1 MYTEIQLNRM
11 LEKLKRYE
19 KMLEPKLFTV
29 VDTVDMKAFLTD
41 GSHHSV
47 PEEECFSECADG
59 TVFEGE
65 GIYCWFRGGYTV
77 PGSLDGKTLFVYPRI
92 RGYEGMLWVDGK
104 PYGNFAAKFIE
115 HSHGNHYCDMLRQK
129 ARAGENIDIA
139 LEYYANHYI
148 KGTQPFLVEAQKY
161 YKIVYHPVDIC
172 LKDEELAE
180 FYFDLR
186 VANGMVQALEDKSF
200 RRADFVQALLRI
212 HSFISYDMD
221 NQDPEL
227 FREEIRR
234 ADRILKNVLKDK
246 NSSSAPYAG
255 LIGHSHMDTA
265 WLWHRGETEKKCART
280 YANQMNLMDQY
291 PDYTFVQSSAYH
303 SDIIKR
309 MYPDLFEDIKKRVAE
324 GRYEPNGGVWIE
336 CDCNIPSG
344 EYMVRQFVWGQ
355 RFTRENFD
363 YTSDAFWLPDTFGYS
378 ASLPQIMQGCGIK
391 YFLTTKMAWN
401 DTNVFPYDT
410 FYWKGI
416 DGSQVLVHF
425 NRTHVWPD
433 PAALKENL
441 LEKGPNTIQE
451 RAVSRMRLISYGFGD
466 GGGGPEFG
474 MIEVAE
480 RLKDLEGMPRTSH
493 TTVSR
498 FMGELEESL
507 VEPSVYSGELY
518 LELHRGTL
526 TNQHVIKRN
535 NRKAEFA
542 LRDLEYV
549 TVRTAIERDE
559 AASGAKIDP
568 LTGEFLVNQ
577 FHDILPGTCI
587 PRAHEEAVEAVSH
600 IIEEAGRMT
609 GELLAA
615 EAEVHKTVTLVNTLS
630 FDRSDVQYLP
640 FDGRYVK
647 GGYRQQVVKDMDGG
661 SRLAVSGVTIPAFG
675 SVVLEL
681 TEEETAKGAGNIE
694 GKSVFRMEG
703 NVLETPMAR
712 IVFNEKGYMDSFT
725 DKRNGRELRGE
736 GYGLNTLL
744 VGEEVSLGWDNWD
757 VDADYECKLRDDARL
772 LSREVVADG
781 AVEYRIRSCYRLSG
795 KSTLE
800 QDMIFYG
807 DSPQV
812 VFETRMNWQDE
823 HRFLKAAFDTAIHAD
838 YASHEV
844 QFGCIHRSTNRN
856 TSIEKAR
863 FEVSNHKY
871 TDLSEPRYGVAVLND
886 CKYGISV
893 KEGQMRLSLHKGG
906 CMPDFRGDKGIHECT
921 YAFLPHV
928 GGFSA
933 ENVIEPAYLLNEKPL
948 LVQGSLPM
956 ESLLRVGTDHVI
968 VETVKPAERPL
979 DPAGTGCVNGE
990 TAKPAER
997 PLDPAGTGCVNGKIA
1012 KPDQGASDHG
1022 RQEDG
1027 AGCESGERSFVLRL
1041 YEAEGAADSVKIS
1054 FGIPVKGIVQ
1064 TNMLEEPL
1072 AEHGAGQ
1079 ELVLAFRPFEIK
1091 TLKIYY

>member
-1 MYTEIQLNRM
+1 MYTETQLKRM
-11 LEKLKRYE
+11 LEKLRRYE

-29 VDTVDMKAFLTD
+29 EDTVDMKAFLTD

-47 PEEECFSECADG
+47 PEEKCFSECADG

-65 GIYCWFRGGYTV
+65 GIYCWFRGRYRV
-77 PGSLDGKTLFVYPRI
+77 PESLEGKTLFVYPRI

-115 HSHGNHYCDMLRQK
+115 HSHGNHYCDMLRQG
-129 ARAGENIDIA
+129 ARAGETIDIA

-148 KGTQPFLVEAQKY
+148 KGTQPFLVEAQKF

-186 VANGMVQALEDKSF
+186 VANEMVRVLEDKSF
-200 RRADFVQALLRI
+200 RRADFVQALLEI
-212 HSFISYDMD
+212 HSFISYDIE
-221 NQDPEL
+221 NQDPEV

-234 ADRILKNVLKDK
+234 ADRILKNVLKEK

-309 MYPDLFEDIKKRVAE
+309 MYPALFEDIKKRVAQ

-441 LEKGPNTIQE
+441 LEQGSNTIKE

-474 MIEVAE
+474 MIEMAQ

-498 FMGELEESL
+498 FMEELEEGL

-549 TVRTAIERDE
+549 TVRTAIERDQ
-559 AASGAKIDP
+559 AASGEKIDP

-587 PRAHEEAVEAVSH
+587 PRAHDEAIEAVSH
-600 IIEEAGRMT
+600 IIEEAGKMT
-609 GELLAA
+609 AGLLTA
-615 EAEVHKTVTLVNTLS
+615 EAEKCCGGASGCGRFITLVNSLS
-630 FDRSDVQYLP
+630 FDRSDVLYIP

-661 SRLAVSGVTIPAFG
+661 SRLAVQGVTVPAFG
-675 SVVLEL
+675 STVLEL
-681 TEEETAKGAGNIE
+681 TEEEPEKGAGNIE
-694 GKSVFRMEG
+694 NKSVFHMEG

-712 IVFNEKGYMDSFT
+712 VVFNEKGYMESFI

-744 VGEEVSLGWDNWD
+744 MGEEVSLGWDNWD
-757 VDADYECKLRDDARL
+757 VDADFECKLRDCAQL

-781 AVEYRIRSCYRLSG
+781 AVEYRIRSRYGLSK
-795 KSTLE
+795 KSVLE

-812 VFETRMNWQDE
+812 VFETKMDWQEE
-823 HRFLKAAFDTAIHAD
+823 HRFLKAAFDTSIHAD

-844 QFGCIHRSTNRN
+844 QFGCIRRTTNRN
-856 TSIEKAR
+856 TTIEKAR

-871 TDLSEPRYGVAVLND
+871 TDLSETRYGIAVLND

-921 YAFLPHV
+921 YAFLPHM
-928 GGFSA
+928 GGFCA
-933 ENVIEPAYLLNEKPL
+933 ENVIRPAYLLNEGL
-948 LVQGSLPM
+948 LQVQGSLPM

-968 VETVKPAERPL
+968 VETVKPAERAL
-979 DPAGTGCVNGE
+979 NPAGSDHVAAE
-990 TAKPAER
+990 TVKPAER
-997 PLDPAGTGCVNGKIA
+997 ALCFGV
-1012 KPDQGASDHG
+1012 
-1022 RQEDG
+1022 QEDG
-1027 AGCESGERSFVLRL
+1027 AGCASGERSFVLRL
-1041 YEAEGAADSVKIS
+1041 YEAEGAADRVEIS
-1054 FGIPVKGIVQ
+1054 FGIPVKGIAE
-1064 TNMLEEPL
+1064 TDMLEETL
-1072 AEHGAGQ
+1072 KEHGAVQ
-1079 ELVLAFRPFEIK
+1079 ELVLDFRAFEIK
-1091 TLKIYY
+1091 TLKVYY